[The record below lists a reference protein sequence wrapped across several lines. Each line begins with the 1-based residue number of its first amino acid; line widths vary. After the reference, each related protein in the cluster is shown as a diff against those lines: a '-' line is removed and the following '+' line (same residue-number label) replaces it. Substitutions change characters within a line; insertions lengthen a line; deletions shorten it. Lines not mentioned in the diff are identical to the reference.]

1 MCSQLTDGGHS
12 AACRHTCF
20 HVFEEHYTETF
31 VATVKISNANNVN
44 GTKRVS
50 KSNVL
55 CLSARTFKF
64 RTPTWGGHLCG
75 PVVRN
80 STLSLLCSGSVPG
93 PGTFVCSGHGQKTSL
108 WAVPTCSPGENA
120 ILSLAQAQENKTLLQ
135 LSVRLGSNASPSP
148 KGL

>member
-80 STLSLLCSGSVPG
+80 SALSLLCSGSVPG
-93 PGTFVCSGHGQKTSL
+93 PGTFVCSGHGQKNQPVGCAHMQSRRKCHTQS
-108 WAVPTCSPGENA
+108 CPGPREQNA
-120 ILSLAQAQENKTLLQ
+120 LTVEC
-135 LSVRLGSNASPSP
+135 
-148 KGL
+148 